1 MHSQFVGSQYAGY
14 HSIILEIDRQIRFF
28 FHSNSFVFQPSL
40 SPEKTLNKNKKSP
53 MSSLTNL
60 NKWSNYRLNF
70 HRKTYHVT
78 QIFSTQK
85 KNEKKVWIK
94 KPELTMNK
102 IVSQTKRNAF
112 SKINTRSWYWFQCS
126 FPSIAR
132 QGGQLDTQDKIV
144 WPRSDDKHL
153 KYASF
158 CSDFYGWVI
167 FSQNTNH

>member
-85 KNEKKVWIK
+85 KTRKK
-94 KPELTMNK
+94 
-102 IVSQTKRNAF
+102 F
-112 SKINTRSWYWFQCS
+112 GSKNLNWQWTRSLAKQNVTLFQK
-126 FPSIAR
+126 SIHVHDIDFNVHFQVLRGKVANWAHK
-132 QGGQLDTQDKIV
+132 TKS
-144 WPRSDDKHL
+144 SDR
-153 KYASF
+153 APMIS
-158 CSDFYGWVI
+158 I
-167 FSQNTNH
+167 